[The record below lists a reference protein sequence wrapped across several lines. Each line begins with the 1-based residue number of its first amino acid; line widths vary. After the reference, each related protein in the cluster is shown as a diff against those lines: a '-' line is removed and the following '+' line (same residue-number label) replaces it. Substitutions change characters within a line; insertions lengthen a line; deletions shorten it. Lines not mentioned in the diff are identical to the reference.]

1 MKLEDFFTLAEM
13 SNGLT
18 TPARVQ
24 ELVSIMQKERECVVK
39 NAGEITKQWSAVAST
54 IAATENEE
62 CLELFIQLD
71 GLSFIQSWL
80 RDALRFGSE
89 TGECFVEDSI
99 SHLIDHLLRA
109 VERLHV
115 DDEKSVS
122 SGIWLTVK
130 ILLGHNSPKVQE
142 RAKALLDSWNKGKDN
157 CTVSVGIE
165 KVQASIDDRT
175 RDTANLVGENG
186 PSEPSSVEGGS
197 GEEKSKGHVGN
208 NKIQSSR
215 SDIHQPRIGDPAT
228 SNQNVEH
235 IPMKD
240 EFPGSSLSNSATEGD
255 KVEHLTHH
263 AECAANAAIDVPNTC
278 TSIVM
283 RPGTT
288 DEQTDVPVS
297 DSINHVNHIKEVRSS
312 EKFDSGAS
320 KSLEDR
326 TISLVTDIREALDA
340 IAVSDLQKQTD
351 VYNEKNCSGKSSF
364 GDTSVAVPKGKTPVG
379 DSRAENHG
387 SSKMVLEAK
396 ENRNCNTDILQGCDK
411 HNLEHPINSVV
422 GRADKHTSDNSEDKH
437 PSDSSEDKHPSDNSG
452 DKHPSDSSGDKHPSD
467 NSDDDVENESEFQEA
482 GNGGRDSG
490 VFGQK
495 SDIDFD
501 YGIMDPLELARQV
514 AIEVEREVQ
523 SCSSSEK
530 MEESKINEPG
540 SPDSI
545 SAKQCQKRFECSNK
559 EVSRGM
565 APLTEASLAN
575 PEARPIN
582 GTLKVEPSQVVVA
595 SVDLETNVGKGLC
608 NFDLNLEVCPD
619 DMDSPGNPISS
630 SVAVVSASRAA
641 AAPGVPATPLQFEG
655 TLGWK
660 GSAATSAFRPASPRR
675 ITGGEKAVSSGGNAS
690 SSKQMQGFHDIDLN
704 VSEGGDDRIAD
715 LFPEE
720 KFTLSSALPPGKSSR
735 EASPRKSEMLEL
747 DLNCASEE
755 GEAPSDCQMEG
766 TLSSLRNDHLS
777 QSPSSTS
784 SSKQPSLR
792 NFDLNDQPSILND
805 FSDLNNFTKPPQNSN
820 ASGGIKSGGSVV
832 TIMGVKVEVNR
843 KDYAAQSFPF
853 PNGRVAENTVEHNV
867 ARGGGVLGMGSPFQ
881 YTPLPAFGYSGIP
894 PVPPMAFSSS
904 MYGPSG
910 HIPYMVDSRGAPV
923 VPQIG
928 GSASAI
934 PPSFSQQPFI
944 LNLGSAPVPSGVW
957 PSQNGLDLDTGLVL
971 DRGNKDAGGLRQFFD
986 QGQARPMD
994 EPFKISMQPSTSLS
1008 IGGKRKEP
1016 DGGWE
1021 PSPLKHHPPPWK

>member
-1 MKLEDFFTLAEM
+1 MKLEDFFTLTEM

-18 TPARVQ
+18 TPSRVQ
-24 ELVSIMQKERECVVK
+24 ELVSIMQKERECDVK
-39 NAGEITKQWSAVAST
+39 NAGETTKQWSAVAST
-54 IAATENEE
+54 IAATENKE

-89 TGECFVEDSI
+89 TGEYFVDESM
-99 SHLIDHLLRA
+99 SHLIDLLLRA

-115 DDEKSVS
+115 DEKKSVS

-130 ILLGHNSPKVQE
+130 SLLGHNSSKVQE
-142 RAKALLDSWNKGKDN
+142 RAKALFDSWDKGKDG
-157 CTVSVGIE
+157 CMVSVGIE

-197 GEEKSKGHVGN
+197 GEEKSKEHVGN
-208 NKIQSSR
+208 NKILSSR
-215 SDIHQPRIGDPAT
+215 SDIHQPRVGDPTT
-228 SNQNVEH
+228 SDQNLEH
-235 IPMKD
+235 IHMKD
-240 EFPGSSLSNSATEGD
+240 EFPGSSLSNAVTEGH
-255 KVEHLTHH
+255 KVEHPTHH
-263 AECAANAAIDVPNTC
+263 AECANNAIDTSNTC

-283 RPGTT
+283 RPGTV

-297 DSINHVNHIKEVRSS
+297 DSINHLNHITEVRSS
-312 EKFDSGAS
+312 EKFNSAVS

-340 IAVSDLQKQTD
+340 IAGSDLQKQTD
-351 VYNEKNCSGKSSF
+351 VYNEKNCSGKSSL
-364 GDTSVAVPKGKTPVG
+364 GDASVAVPKGKAPVD
-379 DSRAENHG
+379 DSRPENHG
-387 SSKMVLEAK
+387 GSKIVLEAK
-396 ENRNCNTDILQGCDK
+396 ENRNCNNDIVQDSDR
-411 HNLEHPINSVV
+411 HNLEHPIDSVV
-422 GRADKHTSDNSEDKH
+422 GGDDKHSSDNSEDKHTSDNSENDM
-437 PSDSSEDKHPSDNSG
+437 
-452 DKHPSDSSGDKHPSD
+452 
-467 NSDDDVENESEFQEA
+467 ENESVFQEA
-482 GNGGRDSG
+482 GSGGRDSG
-490 VFGQK
+490 VFGKK

-501 YGIMDPLELARQV
+501 YGMMDPLELARQV

-530 MEESKINEPG
+530 IEESKVHEPG

-545 SAKQCQKRFECSNK
+545 SAKQCQKKFDCSNK
-559 EVSRGM
+559 EV
-565 APLTEASLAN
+565 PTEASLAN
-575 PEARPIN
+575 SEARPIN
-582 GTLKVEPSQVVVA
+582 GTVKVEPSQVVDA
-595 SVDLETNVGKGLC
+595 TLDLETNVEKGLC
-608 NFDLNLEVCPD
+608 NFDLNLEVCSD
-619 DMDSPGNPISS
+619 DIDSPGNPNST
-630 SVAVVSASRAA
+630 SVSVVSASRAA

-660 GSAATSAFRPASPRR
+660 GTAATSAFRPASPRR

-690 SSKQMQGFHDIDLN
+690 SSKQMQCFHDIDLN
-704 VSEGGDDRIAD
+704 VSEGGDDRVAD
-715 LFPEE
+715 LFPE
-720 KFTLSSALPPGKSSR
+720 KKVSLSSALPLGKSSR
-735 EASPRKSEMLEL
+735 EASPRKSEMLEW

-755 GEAPSDCQMEG
+755 GEAPSDWRMEG
-766 TLSSLRNDHLS
+766 ALLSLRNGHLS
-777 QSPSSTS
+777 QSPSSSS

-792 NFDLNDQPSILND
+792 NFDLNDQPSFLND
-805 FSDLNNFTKPPQNSN
+805 FSNLNNFKKPPQNSN
-820 ASGGIKSGGSVV
+820 ASGGIKSADSVV
-832 TIMGVKVEVNR
+832 SIMGVKVEVKR

-881 YTPLPAFGYSGIP
+881 YTPLPAFGYSGIA

-904 MYGPSG
+904 MYGPSS
-910 HIPYMVDSRGAPV
+910 HIPYMVDSRGSLV

-934 PPSFSQQPFI
+934 PPSFSQQSFI
-944 LNLGSAPVPSGVW
+944 LNMGSAPVPNGVW
-957 PSQNGLDLDTGLVL
+957 PSRSGLDLDTGLAL
-971 DRGNKDAGGLRQFFD
+971 DRGNKDVGGLRQLFD

-994 EPFKISMQPSTSLS
+994 EHFRISMQPSTSLS

-1021 PSPLKHHPPPWK
+1021 PSPFKHHPPQWK